1 MATLSVSCVYAN
13 FSHFHL
19 GIFRLRI
26 FYLFKCPFKLSKKC
40 LLLFGENSVKVW
52 ILFDISSE

>member
-19 GIFRLRI
+19 GIFRMRI
-26 FYLFKCPFKLSKKC
+26 FCLFKFPFKLSKKC
-40 LLLFGENSVKVW
+40 LLLFGENSVKV
-52 ILFDISSE
+52 